1 MGKERIMSEELAG
14 YGGELPESDAAVHAR
29 AVLRGEG
36 AKIAARATAWA
47 EQLLQH
53 ATEGDRGRFVWC
65 AAELASVARRAQ
77 RMGAKLKAGGG
88 Q

>member
-1 MGKERIMSEELAG
+1 MSE
-14 YGGELPESDAAVHAR
+14 DAAVYGGGLTMGNPAEDAR

-36 AKIAARATAWA
+36 VKIAARATAWA

-53 ATEGDRGRFVWC
+53 ATEGDLKRF
-65 AAELASVARRAQ
+65 AFSAGELARAGRRAQ
-77 RMGAKLKAGGG
+77 FIGDKLTAKGGG